1 VPSYKK
7 SNKPHKFKVLN
18 GIYLQLLSLPFK
30 GGVKCKKGKR
40 LTIIANSFTKIDQQD
55 DSAHWSRLEGKFQ
68 LFMEPIRLQELFSSW
83 VGGNLPTN
91 WEKNNWRYETAILK
105 IEVWKTK
112 ECTPLSEQCH
122 WDGVCLSVCHV
133 VLATWAATSSWT
145 SLRSTADTPWLL
157 NTLRKKQSQA
167 DQKDLHEQF
176 VIWKKCHESLKC
188 LIYEMLLTRNKRL
201 TWDTQTDYFPA
212 KLFT

>member
-1 VPSYKK
+1 MARETQDNTPLQLVPSYKK
-7 SNKPHKFKVLN
+7 SNKPHNFKVLN

-30 GGVKCKKGKR
+30 GGVTCKKGKR

-55 DSAHWSRLEGKFQ
+55 DSAHRSRLEGKFR

-105 IEVWKTK
+105 TEVWKTK
-112 ECTPLSEQCH
+112 ECTPLSEQCR

-133 VLATWAATSSWT
+133 
-145 SLRSTADTPWLL
+145 
-157 NTLRKKQSQA
+157 N
-167 DQKDLHEQF
+167 
-176 VIWKKCHESLKC
+176 
-188 LIYEMLLTRNKRL
+188 LI
-201 TWDTQTDYFPA
+201 
-212 KLFT
+212 